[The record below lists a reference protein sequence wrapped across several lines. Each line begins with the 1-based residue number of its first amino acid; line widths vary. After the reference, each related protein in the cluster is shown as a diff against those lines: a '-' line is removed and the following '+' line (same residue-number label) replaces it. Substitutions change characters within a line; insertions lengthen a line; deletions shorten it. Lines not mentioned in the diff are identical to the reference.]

1 MEEKEDILSGNI
13 RDINIEDE
21 MKTSYID
28 YAMSVIVGRAL
39 PDVRDGL
46 KPVHRR
52 ILYAMYEQGITH
64 DKSYKKSARVVGEV
78 LGKYH
83 PHGDTAVYD
92 AMVRMAQPFSLRYMM
107 VDGQGNFGSVDGDRA
122 AAMRYTEA
130 RMSKIAG
137 EMLKDI
143 DKNTVDFSPN
153 FDESLKEPTVMP
165 SKLPSLL
172 MNGSSGIAVGMATN
186 IPPHNLDEVV
196 DAVVAMVDN
205 PDMTVSDLMEHIKGP
220 DFPTAAQIC
229 GRAGIV
235 DAYTTGRGIIKL
247 QAKYKIEE
255 VKAKK
260 RKSIIVTELPYTVN
274 KAMLIMKIADLVKA
288 KTIMGIADLRD
299 ESDRK
304 GMRIYIELKRDAN
317 EDIVINQLLKHTQ
330 LLMSYGINMV
340 ALDNGQPKVMNLK
353 TIISKFIEHRF
364 IVIKRGVEYDL
375 KKAQARSHILE
386 GLRIALEH
394 LDEVIELI
402 KSSANAAEARQKLIA
417 TFKLS
422 EIQAQAILDMKLQK
436 LTGLERDKIEVEYL
450 ELQEK
455 IKDML
460 DILAKKERVFDILK
474 ADCLEI
480 KDRFGD
486 NRRTEITTA
495 FEDFDMEDLIQE
507 EKVCVFITKFGF
519 VKRVSLDTFR
529 TQLRGGR
536 GIGGMVTR
544 EGDIIEKIFIT
555 STHSYLVC
563 FTNTGK
569 VYKTKV
575 FYIQEES
582 RYSKGS
588 SIANILKLDEGEK
601 VTTAVVIDD
610 FTTEQNLFFTTRKGI
625 VKRVMV
631 NQFQNIRTSGI
642 RAITLDDGDELRW
655 VELTDGKQNVL
666 LVSKGGMV
674 IHFSENKVR
683 TMGRN
688 ARGVKGMELNP
699 GDEIV
704 DNSVKAVD
712 EEKVFLLLLAESGIG
727 KRTRLTDYRLQNRAG
742 KGLRGIKLK
751 KGDVLA
757 GGTIVERDDEIIIVT
772 KNGTVVRQLVVRIS
786 VQGRAARGVR
796 VQKVDTGDIVVSF
809 AKVLQEEEEE
819 EVVVI
824 VEETKT
830 KKK

>member
-1 MEEKEDILSGNI
+1 MEKQEDLFSGNI
-13 RDINIEDE
+13 KNINIEDE
-21 MKTSYID
+21 MKSSYID

-92 AMVRMAQPFSLRYMM
+92 AMVRMAQPFSLRYML
-107 VDGQGNFGSVDGDRA
+107 VDGQGNFGSVDGDSA

-137 EMLKDI
+137 EMLSDI
-143 DKNTVDFSPN
+143 DKNTVEFSPN

-165 SKLPSLL
+165 SKLPNLL

-186 IPPHNLDEVV
+186 IPPHNLGEVV
-196 DAVVAMVDN
+196 DAIIALIHK
-205 PDMTVSDLMEHIKGP
+205 PEITIPELMEHIKGP

-229 GRAGIV
+229 GRAGIIE
-235 DAYTTGRGIIKL
+235 AYTTGRGIIKL

-260 RKSIIVTELPYTVN
+260 RKAIIVTELPYTVN
-274 KAMLIMKIADLVKA
+274 KAQLILKIADLVKN
-288 KTIMGIADLRD
+288 KDINGIADLRD

-304 GMRIYIELKRDAN
+304 GMRVYIELKREAN
-317 EDIVINQLLKHTQ
+317 EEIVINQLMKHTQ

-340 ALDNGQPKVMNLK
+340 ALDNNQPKVMDLK
-353 TIISKFIEHRF
+353 TMLVKFVEHRF
-364 IVIKRGVEYDL
+364 IVVKRGVEFDL

-386 GLRIALEH
+386 GLRIALQH

-402 KSSANAAEARQKLIA
+402 KSSANGLEAKERLMA
-417 TFKLS
+417 TYKLS
-422 EIQAQAILDMKLQK
+422 DIQAQAILDMRLQR
-436 LTGLERDKIEVEYL
+436 LTGLERDKIEIEYN

-455 IKDML
+455 IKDMI
-460 DILAKKERVFDILK
+460 DILSKKERIFDIIK
-474 ADCLEI
+474 GDCIEI
-480 KDRFGD
+480 KERFGD
-486 NRRTEITTA
+486 KRRTEITSA

-544 EGDIIEKIFIT
+544 EGDIIEKIFTT

-575 FYIQEES
+575 FHIQEES

-588 SIANILKLDEGEK
+588 SIANILNLDEKEK

-610 FTTEQNLFFTTRKGI
+610 FSADNNLFFTTKKGI
-625 VKRVMV
+625 VKRVHV
-631 NQFQNIRTSGI
+631 DQFQNIRTSGI

-655 VELTDGKQNVL
+655 VELTNGKQNVL
-666 LVSKGGMV
+666 LVSKEGMV
-674 IHFSENKVR
+674 IHFAETKVR
-683 TMGRN
+683 AMGRN

-704 DNSVKAVD
+704 DNSIKEVD
-712 EEKVFLLLLAESGIG
+712 QEKVFLLLLAESGIG
-727 KRTRLTDYRLQNRAG
+727 KRTRLADYRLQNRAG
-742 KGLRGIKLK
+742 KGLRGMKLK
-751 KGDVLA
+751 KNDLLA
-757 GGTIVERDDEIIIVT
+757 GGTIVDKDDEILIVT
-772 KNGTVVRQLVVRIS
+772 KNGTVVRQLVARIS
-786 VQGRAARGVR
+786 VQGRAARG
-796 VQKVDTGDIVVSF
+796 
-809 AKVLQEEEEE
+809 
-819 EVVVI
+819 
-824 VEETKT
+824 
-830 KKK
+830 